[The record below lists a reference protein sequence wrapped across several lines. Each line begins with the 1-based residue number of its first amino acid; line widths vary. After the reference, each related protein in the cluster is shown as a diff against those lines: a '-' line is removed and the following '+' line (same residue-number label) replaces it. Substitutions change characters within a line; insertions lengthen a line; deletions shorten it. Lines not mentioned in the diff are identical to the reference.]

1 MCIVL
6 LLLTW
11 RILRSNNW
19 RLQTISMLASSS
31 IIYVL
36 IIEISCQI
44 WLMQS
49 FLSSKLRLLCLFHRR
64 WSSRICLRYYQ
75 SAAQIMTEY
84 LLVQL
89 LLIFLEFLYLGINAP
104 LLSAFLRISELDRST
119 VTEAGCRSDF
129 GPSGT
134 FALFLGQV

>member
-1 MCIVL
+1 ML
-6 LLLTW
+6 LLLTC
-11 RILRSNNW
+11 RNR
-19 RLQTISMLASSS
+19 RLQTISMLDSSS
-31 IIYVL
+31 II
-36 IIEISCQI
+36 IEISFQI
-44 WLMQS
+44 WLLQS
-49 FLSSKLRLLCLFHRR
+49 FLSSELRFLCLFHRR

-75 SAAQIMTEY
+75 SAAQIMTQY

-119 VTEAGCRSDF
+119 VTEAGRRSDF